1 MLYYTI
7 WYQLAS
13 VVEDFL
19 VLSMW
24 FILIF
29 LHVTRSIFKTL
40 ALMLTSIY
48 IDMHTLSMFP
58 RYSVTFHTGPHPHQL
73 QPDDVELANVSVI
86 RHQTIL

>member
-40 ALMLTSIY
+40 SLMLASIY
-48 IDMHTLSMFP
+48 IDVHTLSMFP
-58 RYSVTFHTGPHPHQL
+58 RYSVTFCTASHPHQF
-73 QPDDVELANVSVI
+73 QPDNVDLANV
-86 RHQTIL
+86 